1 MDNKSLYD
9 KILEASN
16 IIARKAR
23 NSGNYIIIS
32 SQVAQAFN
40 NNLWNISRSQIRKE
54 KIRKIWVNIY

>member
-23 NSGNYIIIS
+23 NSDIERGLD
-32 SQVAQAFN
+32 SQYTFDDEVD
-40 NNLWNISRSQIRKE
+40 
-54 KIRKIWVNIY
+54 VN

>member
-9 KILEASN
+9 KILEESN

-23 NSGNYIIIS
+23 NSGNYIITS

-40 NNLWNISRSQIRKE
+40 NNLLRSHIRKE